1 MRRSNDG
8 FGAEPCTRRTWCNDI
23 SPGRKFSGT
32 DCDSSTSTA
41 ISWPR
46 VKRLWRWNVSRCGIW
61 SSLWLPGMT
70 AMAPFAALLGVS
82 ATHAVAT
89 SGEKRKEEMRL
100 VPEVAAQRPTHLRL
114 DRFELLAQG
123 ERLILRHDLDRRE
136 IACFVVLRDLGFG
149 QQFRHGSAP
158 PGNEPVY

>member
-8 FGAEPCTRRTWCNDI
+8 FGAEPCTSRTWCNDI

-61 SSLWLPGMT
+61 SSLWLAGMT
-70 AMAPFAALLGVS
+70 AIAPFAALLRVS
-82 ATHAVAT
+82 ATQAVAT
-89 SGEKRKEEMRL
+89 SGEERPQYRIL
-100 VPEVAAQRPTHLRL
+100 VPRDKGRIGRFL
-114 DRFELLAQG
+114 DK
-123 ERLILRHDLDRRE
+123 E
-136 IACFVVLRDLGFG
+136 IA
-149 QQFRHGSAP
+149 AP
-158 PGNEPVY
+158 AQDVGAEHILDGVE